1 MLKKTFITKLVNK
14 KTKRF
19 FRLRW
24 ILLLLVIIIGGGLFY
39 QYILSDLP
47 SPSQLGST
55 SYPQSTQIF
64 DRNGKL
70 LYTIYANKNQ
80 SFVPL
85 SKIPLFMQEATISI
99 EDRYFYTHGAIDLT
113 GIARALLAD
122 LSHQSLQGGSTLTQQ
137 LVKNSLLTQDRTIQR
152 KIKEVILAFLTEA
165 IYPKTKILEMY
176 LNQIPYGGT
185 AYGVEAASQTYFGK
199 NVQNLDLA
207 QASFLAGLPQAP
219 SEYSP
224 YGSDPTLGKQRQ
236 IEVLNAMYNQKY
248 ITKQQLTQAENEQ
261 LKFKK
266 ISDNILAP
274 HFVFYVKNL
283 LEQKYGVKT
292 VEQGGLKVITSLD
305 LDLQNYA
312 QASVAAEINRIM
324 IPDHVTNGAALITD
338 PNTGEILAM
347 VGSIGYNTPGY
358 GNVNMTTAL
367 LQPGSSIKPI
377 TYGLGLTKGY
387 TAATPFIDDKT
398 CFPGNPPYCPHN
410 YDNKWHGAVQMRY
423 ALGNSF
429 NIPAVK
435 MLELDTIPDFLATA
449 SAMGIT
455 TFNDPSIYGLSLT
468 LGSAEVKMTDM
479 ATVYGIFANGGY
491 RINLHPI
498 LKVTDSSGKVLEQ
511 YNPPS
516 SPIFGQKVI
525 SAGVAYIMTSM
536 LMDNTARYVDFGSD
550 SSLVIP
556 GQAVAAKT
564 GTTND
569 FRDNWTIG
577 YTIAPAYVVA
587 VWVGNDDRSPM
598 SSIASGITG
607 AAPIWH
613 ILMTHLLQG
622 KKSEPPVMPDDVI
635 GKIICNPSGLLVPAH
650 PDPTCNSR
658 YEYFIKG
665 TAPTQTDPGPQNVWV
680 DKTTQDLPA
689 PGQTTNLELKPH
701 VVITDPTGDRY
712 CLDCPHP
719 SPTPTP
725 TPAH

>member
-1 MLKKTFITKLVNK
+1 MVKKTLITKLVNK

-19 FRLRW
+19 LKLRW
-24 ILLLLVIIIGGGLFY
+24 LLVLIVIIVGAGLFY
-39 QYILSDLP
+39 QYILHDLP
-47 SPSQLGST
+47 SPSELSST

-70 LYTIYANKNQ
+70 LYTIYANRNQ

-85 SKIPLFMQEATISI
+85 SQIPSYMQEATIAI
-99 EDRYFYTHGAIDLT
+99 EDRYFYTHGAIDFT
-113 GIARALLAD
+113 GIARAMLAD
-122 LSHQSLQGGSTLTQQ
+122 LSHQNLQGGSTLTQQ
-137 LVKNSLLTQDRTIQR
+137 LVKNSLLTPDRTIQR
-152 KIKEVILAFLTEA
+152 KVKEVILAFLTEA
-165 IYPKTKILEMY
+165 VYPKNKILEMY

-207 QASFLAGLPQAP
+207 QAAFLAGLPQAP

-236 IEVLNAMYNQKY
+236 VEVLNAMYSQKY
-248 ITKQQLTQAENEQ
+248 INKQQLTQAENEQ

-274 HFVFYVKNL
+274 HFVFYIKNL
-283 LEQKYGVKT
+283 LEQKYGVQT
-292 VEQGGLKVITSLD
+292 VEQGGLKVVTSLD

-312 QASVAAEINRIM
+312 QATVAAEINRIM

-347 VGSIGYNTPGY
+347 VGSIGYSTPGY

-377 TYGLGLTKGY
+377 TYSLGLTKGY
-387 TAATPFIDDKT
+387 TAATPFIDDAT

-429 NIPAVK
+429 NIPAIK
-435 MLELDTIPDFLATA
+435 MLKLDTIPDFLATA
-449 SAMGIT
+449 SALGIT

-479 ATVYGIFANGGY
+479 ATVYGVLANQGY

-498 LKVTDSSGKVLEQ
+498 LKVTDSTGKVLEQ

-516 SPIFGQKVI
+516 SPIFGTHVLP
-525 SAGVAYIMTSM
+525 SGVSYIMTQM
-536 LMDNTARYVDFGSD
+536 LMDNSARYIDFGSD
-550 SSLVIP
+550 SSLLIP

-564 GTTND
+564 GTTNS

-577 YTIAPAYVVA
+577 YTTSPAYVVA
-587 VWVGNDDRSPM
+587 VWVGNNNHTPM

-613 ILMTHLLQG
+613 SLMSHLLDG
-622 KKSEPPVMPDDVI
+622 KKAVPPAMPDNVI

-650 PDPTCNSR
+650 PDPTCSSR
-658 YEYFIKG
+658 YEYFLKG
-665 TAPTQTDPGPQNVWV
+665 TAPTQTDPGQQNVWV

-689 PGQTTNLELKPH
+689 QGQTNNLELKPH
-701 VVITDPTGDRY
+701 VVITDPTGDKY

-725 TPAH
+725 TP